1 MFKKT
6 IHFSEKRGLAE
17 TKLEVELQQ
26 LASKYSF
33 CPKISS
39 VKFTD
44 TGCEVEMNHIKSMC
58 LADFYGDQPSDLPAH
73 IWPKIHHIVKTL
85 YEELGI
91 EYIDITP
98 YNFIEHE
105 ENIYII
111 DFGDAYYKGT
121 RSRNMFHKMFL
132 EKPCTWNPDFA

>member
-17 TKLEVELQQ
+17 TELEIDLQKT
-26 LASKYSF
+26 ASIYSF

-44 TGCEVEMNHIKSMC
+44 TGCEITMEHINSMC
-58 LADFYGDQPSDLPAH
+58 LADIYGDKSSDLPNVL
-73 IWPKIHHIVKTL
+73 WSKIHNIVKTL
-85 YEELGI
+85 YEEVGI

-105 ENIYII
+105 ESIYII
-111 DFGDAYYKGT
+111 DFGDAYFKGT
-121 RSRNMFHKMFL
+121 RPRNWFHKEFL
-132 EKPCTWNPDFA
+132 ENPCSWNPDFA

>member
-6 IHFSEKRGLAE
+6 IHFSEKRGLAKTE
-17 TKLEVELQQ
+17 LEIELQQ
-26 LASKYSF
+26 VASKYSF
-33 CPKISS
+33 CPKINS

-44 TGCEVEMNHIKSMC
+44 KSCEITMVHIKSMC
-58 LADFYGDQPSDLPAH
+58 LADMYGDQPSDLP
-73 IWPKIHHIVKTL
+73 IGLWSKIHHIIKTL
-85 YEELGI
+85 YDEEGI

-121 RSRNMFHKMFL
+121 RPRNWFHKEFL
-132 EKPCTWNPDFA
+132 ENPNTWNPDFA